1 MGGGGSRVDPVSEAK
16 KEAKK
21 KVAEMRQVF
30 RKLTEEYKANKAAMD
45 AAAFKVLDVSGD
57 GKLQEEEVLNA
68 LMLGT
73 PQNKKLQAALG
84 FGEEKVD
91 QIMQEY
97 GVQQQAGPPPCAQM

>member
-1 MGGGGSRVDPVSEAK
+1 MSEAK

-30 RKLTEEYKANKAAMD
+30 RKLTEEYKANKSAMD

-84 FGEEKVD
+84 FGEVDVGGAATLPSSTQGSQPSSAKWAKV
-91 QIMQEY
+91 
-97 GVQQQAGPPPCAQM
+97 